1 MPIALKRA
9 ALEAAT
15 DLFNLFKLF
24 PRRFAVFVRGY
35 QSGPPSDL
43 CRAWASVFAFQI
55 IVAPPRAAHPKSI
68 NRIWAKNVPLG
79 CKNRFGPNG
88 LRMLAPQVHWENI
101 AGWES
106 SLPSRTPMSDI
117 LNATKTSIEVQ
128 DLTKDYVM
136 GDVVVHALRSVSC
149 RIEDGEFVA
158 IMGPSGSGKSTF
170 MNLIGCLDRPTA
182 GRYLLNGQDVAGM
195 GDNELAEVR
204 NRHIGF
210 VFQTF
215 NLLPRTTAIK
225 NVELPLMY
233 AGARDRHERAS
244 KALET
249 VGLGQRASHKPNELS
264 GGQQQRVAIAR
275 AIVNDPLVILGDEPT
290 GNLDSRT
297 AEEIMALF
305 QDLNRQ
311 GKTVII
317 VTHEPDIAE
326 HCKRIIR
333 FRDGRI
339 VSDERVPNPTDAREE
354 LKNLPDPD
362 TMDVATPTPA
372 TAQPEFQT

>member
-1 MPIALKRA
+1 
-9 ALEAAT
+9 
-15 DLFNLFKLF
+15 
-24 PRRFAVFVRGY
+24 
-35 QSGPPSDL
+35 
-43 CRAWASVFAFQI
+43 
-55 IVAPPRAAHPKSI
+55 
-68 NRIWAKNVPLG
+68 
-79 CKNRFGPNG
+79 
-88 LRMLAPQVHWENI
+88 
-101 AGWES
+101 
-106 SLPSRTPMSDI
+106 MSE
-117 LNATKTSIEVQ
+117 LLTSTKTNIEARE
-128 DLTKDYVM
+128 LSKDYVM
-136 GDVVVHALRSVSC
+136 GDVVVHALRSVSVT
-149 RIEDGEFVA
+149 IEDGEFVA

-182 GRYLLNGQDVAGM
+182 GQYLLNGNDVAGL

-204 NRHIGF
+204 NKHIGF

-233 AGARDRHERAS
+233 AGAKDRHERAMR
-244 KALET
+244 ALDT
-249 VGLGQRASHKPNELS
+249 VGLSQRAHHRPNELS

-305 QDLNRQ
+305 QDLNRS
-311 GKTVII
+311 GKTVVI
-317 VTHEPDIAE
+317 VTHEMDIAE

-339 VSDERVPNPTDAREE
+339 VSDERVANPTDAREA
-354 LKNLPDPD
+354 LKSLPDPD
-362 TMDVATPTPA
+362 AAGEPA
-372 TAQPEFQT
+372 PSPAGMPEFQA

>member
-1 MPIALKRA
+1 MA
-9 ALEAAT
+9 
-15 DLFNLFKLF
+15 D
-24 PRRFAVFVRGY
+24 
-35 QSGPPSDL
+35 
-43 CRAWASVFAFQI
+43 
-55 IVAPPRAAHPKSI
+55 
-68 NRIWAKNVPLG
+68 NVPTVSEA
-79 CKNRFGPNG
+79 
-88 LRMLAPQVHWENI
+88 LA
-101 AGWES
+101 A
-106 SLPSRTPMSDI
+106 
-117 LNATKTSIEVQ
+117 AKTSIEVH
-128 DLTKDYVM
+128 DLSKDYVM
-136 GDVVVHALRSVSC
+136 GDVVVHALRHVSA

-170 MNLIGCLDRPTA
+170 MNVIGCLDRPTA
-182 GRYLLNGQDVAGM
+182 GEYLLNGQPVARM
-195 GDNELAEVR
+195 DDNQLAEIR
-204 NRHIGF
+204 NRYIGF

-233 AGARDRHERAS
+233 AGARDRTERAM

-249 VGLGQRASHKPNELS
+249 VGLSQRAHHKPNELS

-311 GKTVII
+311 GKTVVI
-317 VTHEPDIAE
+317 VTHEMDIAQ
-326 HCKRIIR
+326 HCKRIVK
-333 FRDGRI
+333 FRDGKI
-339 VSDERVPNPTDAREE
+339 VSDERVANPIDAREA

-362 TMDVATPTPA
+362 ALDIEQQGPPIPA
-372 TAQPEFQT
+372 AQPEFQT

>member
-1 MPIALKRA
+1 MEERA
-9 ALEAAT
+9 AMASIQTE
-15 DLFNLFKLF
+15 DL
-24 PRRFAVFVRGY
+24 
-35 QSGPPSDL
+35 S
-43 CRAWASVFAFQI
+43 
-55 IVAPPRAAHPKSI
+55 
-68 NRIWAKNVPLG
+68 
-79 CKNRFGPNG
+79 
-88 LRMLAPQVHWENI
+88 
-101 AGWES
+101 
-106 SLPSRTPMSDI
+106 
-117 LNATKTSIEVQ
+117 
-128 DLTKDYVM
+128 KDYVM
-136 GDVVVHALRSVSC
+136 GDVVVHALRSVST

-182 GRYLLNGQDVAGM
+182 GRYLLNGQDVARM
-195 GDNELAEVR
+195 GDNELAEIR

-233 AGARDRHERAS
+233 AGARDRHERAMQ
-244 KALET
+244 ALET
-249 VGLGQRASHKPNELS
+249 VGLVQRAHHKPNELS

-275 AIVNDPLVILGDEPT
+275 AIVNDPLLILGDEPT

-305 QDLNRQ
+305 QDLNRA

-317 VTHEPDIAE
+317 VTHEHDIAM
-326 HCKRIIR
+326 HCKRIVR

-339 VSDERVPNPTDAREE
+339 VSDEAVANPIDAREAM
-354 LKNLPDPD
+354 KHLPDPD
-362 TMDVATPTPA
+362 AEDGPV
-372 TAQPEFQT
+372 PEPVVPGFQT